1 MNFSSNFNFHS
12 FSKLYPNN
20 NQYTNLRY
28 FQKTPN
34 NIILNNPY
42 LIEEISKSED
52 NNYFNSLTKEQ
63 LSSLKLYKFNPIKTN
78 KENEIEENIDKSSF
92 ILTKELINID
102 FEKMIKN
109 NDNESIKKYLPQM
122 MFEKYNTKDLPN
134 PKNVKLKSLL
144 IKYQESLRYLSN
156 LEKKMN
162 KFNSL
167 LDQHAKKVIN
177 EELNNYGK
185 EKTVNKQLEENDKT
199 INKLFNKIDKYKNII
214 NLANKNKKRSLASFV
229 LIIKDNDNNFYCDL
243 CPNEIF
249 ESYKEVQI
257 HSLSKHEHILKLR
270 KKNYEIN
277 NNLTSSYNIEQ
288 KYLDTKMKNIQEEF
302 DTFIQTMNINKEN
315 ENNFKN
321 KNDNYL
327 ENEEIFDIDTNKQ
340 INDNNLM
347 ILEKKINIL
356 EENQSKNQE
365 MLLKNLDDFK
375 KEIFTQLKNLQ
386 NNQSLFFEE
395 EKNNKNIKNEI
406 GKNLNDIKI
415 ENDKNFINNISSM
428 NNKNN
433 ITNKND
439 ITDNNIFQLGEKYQ
453 ENTSI
458 IESYNYNFN
467 KDDNDI
473 NSNNINQMKNKNNIY
488 IPPKEENNFITNKE
502 PNLNN
507 KDDNNNKI
515 GKNKNKINIEKVNQP
530 NFEMN
535 PNNKLE
541 QDLNNFAKKYYE
553 REKNILFTQKINQ
566 PGFDENYKILDENKI
581 SENTEIK
588 KENDFIEKLNDKY
601 NLNKEDLTK
610 SSYNNIINEIINKNE
625 NVQNENYKAYFNNI
639 ISFLEINKDLNN
651 SIIK

>member
-20 NQYTNLRY
+20 NQYMNLRY

-34 NIILNNPY
+34 NNLIINNPY
-42 LIEEISKSED
+42 SLEEISKSED
-52 NNYFNSLTKEQ
+52 KNYFNSLTKEQ
-63 LSSLKLYKFNPIKTN
+63 LNSLKLYKFNPIKTN
-78 KENEIEENIDKSSF
+78 KENELEEENIDKTSF
-92 ILTKELINID
+92 IPTKELLKID
-102 FEKMIKN
+102 FEKMVKN
-109 NDNESIKKYLPQM
+109 NDNDSIKKYLPQM

-134 PKNVKLKSLL
+134 PKNNKLKTLL
-144 IKYQESLRYLSN
+144 IKYQESLRYLFG

-185 EKTVNKQLEENDKT
+185 EKEVNKQLEENDKK
-199 INKLFNKIDKYKNII
+199 INKLFKKIDKYKNII
-214 NLANKNKKRSLASFV
+214 NFANKNKKRSLASFV

-288 KYLDTKMKNIQEEF
+288 KYLDNKMKDIQEEF
-302 DTFIQTMNINKEN
+302 DTFIQTMNMNKEN

-327 ENEEIFDIDTNKQ
+327 ENDENFDIDINKQ
-340 INDNNLM
+340 INDNDLI

-375 KEIFTQLKNLQ
+375 KEIFTQIKNLQ

-415 ENDKNFINNISSM
+415 ENDKNLINNNNTSM

-458 IESYNYNFN
+458 LESYNYNFN
-467 KDDNDI
+467 KDENDI
-473 NSNNINQMKNKNNIY
+473 SNNNINQMKNKNNIF
-488 IPPKEENNFITNKE
+488 IPPKENNFNTNKE

-507 KDDNNNKI
+507 KD
-515 GKNKNKINIEKVNQP
+515 KNKINIEKVNQP

-566 PGFDENYKILDENKI
+566 PDFDENYKILNENKI

-588 KENDFIEKLNDKY
+588 KENEFIEKLNDKY
-601 NLNKEDLTK
+601 NLNKEDLSK
-610 SSYNNIINEIINKNE
+610 SGYNNVINEIINKNE

-639 ISFLEINKDLNN
+639 ISFLELNKDLNN

>member
-12 FSKLYPNN
+12 FPKLYPNN
-20 NQYTNLRY
+20 NQYMNLRY

-34 NIILNNPY
+34 NNLIINNPY
-42 LIEEISKSED
+42 SIEEISKSED
-52 NNYFNSLTKEQ
+52 KNYFNSLTKEQ
-63 LSSLKLYKFNPIKTN
+63 LNSLKLYKFNPIKAN
-78 KENEIEENIDKSSF
+78 KENELEEENIDKTSF
-92 ILTKELINID
+92 IPTKELLKID
-102 FEKMIKN
+102 FEKMVKN
-109 NDNESIKKYLPQM
+109 NDNDSIKKYLPQM

-134 PKNVKLKSLL
+134 PKNAKLKTLL

-185 EKTVNKQLEENDKT
+185 EKTVNKQLEENDKK
-199 INKLFNKIDKYKNII
+199 INKLFKKIDKYKNII
-214 NLANKNKKRSLASFV
+214 NFANTNKKRSLASFV

-257 HSLSKHEHILKLR
+257 HSLSRHEHILKLR

-288 KYLDTKMKNIQEEF
+288 KYLDNKMKNIQEEF
-302 DTFIQTMNINKEN
+302 DTFIQAMNINKEN

-327 ENEEIFDIDTNKQ
+327 ENDENFDIDTNKQ
-340 INDNNLM
+340 INDNDLM

-375 KEIFTQLKNLQ
+375 KEIFTQIKNLQ
-386 NNQSLFFEE
+386 NNQSLAE
-395 EKNNKNIKNEI
+395 EKSKNIKNEI
-406 GKNLNDIKI
+406 GINLTDIKI
-415 ENDKNFINNISSM
+415 KNDNNIININNISST

-458 IESYNYNFN
+458 LESYNYNFN
-467 KDDNDI
+467 KDENDI
-473 NSNNINQMKNKNNIY
+473 SNNNINQMKNKNNIF
-488 IPPKEENNFITNKE
+488 IPPKEENHFNTNKE
-502 PNLNN
+502 PNLN
-507 KDDNNNKI
+507 KK
-515 GKNKNKINIEKVNQP
+515 KKNKINIEKVNQP

-566 PGFDENYKILDENKI
+566 PDFDENYKILNENKI

-588 KENDFIEKLNDKY
+588 KENEFIEKINDKY

-610 SSYNNIINEIINKNE
+610 SGYNNVINEIINKNE

-639 ISFLEINKDLNN
+639 ISFLELNKDLNN

>member
-20 NQYTNLRY
+20 NQNMNLRY

-34 NIILNNPY
+34 NNLIINNPY
-42 LIEEISKSED
+42 SIEEISKSED
-52 NNYFNSLTKEQ
+52 KNYFNSLTKEQ

-78 KENEIEENIDKSSF
+78 KENELEENIDKSSF
-92 ILTKELINID
+92 IPTKELLKID
-102 FEKMIKN
+102 FEKMVKN
-109 NDNESIKKYLPQM
+109 NDNDSIKKYLPQM

-134 PKNVKLKSLL
+134 PKNTKLKPLL
-144 IKYQESLRYLSN
+144 IKYQESLRYLLG

-185 EKTVNKQLEENDKT
+185 EKEVNKQLEENDKK
-199 INKLFNKIDKYKNII
+199 INKLFKKIDKYKNII
-214 NLANKNKKRSLASFV
+214 NFANKNKKRSLASFV

-277 NNLTSSYNIEQ
+277 NNLASSYNIEQ
-288 KYLDTKMKNIQEEF
+288 KYLDTKMKDIQEEF
-302 DTFIQTMNINKEN
+302 DTFIKNMNMNKEN

-321 KNDNYL
+321 KNDNCL
-327 ENEEIFDIDTNKQ
+327 ENDENFDIDTNKQ
-340 INDNNLM
+340 INDNDLM

-375 KEIFTQLKNLQ
+375 KEIFTQIKNLQ

-415 ENDKNFINNISSM
+415 ENDKNLINNNISST

-458 IESYNYNFN
+458 LESYNYNFN
-467 KDDNDI
+467 KDENDI
-473 NSNNINQMKNKNNIY
+473 SNNNINQMKNKNNIF
-488 IPPKEENNFITNKE
+488 IPPKENNFNTNKE

-507 KDDNNNKI
+507 KD
-515 GKNKNKINIEKVNQP
+515 KNKINIEKVNQP

-541 QDLNNFAKKYYE
+541 ENLNNFAKKYYE

-566 PGFDENYKILDENKI
+566 PDFDENYKILNENKI

-588 KENDFIEKLNDKY
+588 KENEFIEKLNDKY

-610 SSYNNIINEIINKNE
+610 SGYNNVINEIINKNE

>member
-20 NQYTNLRY
+20 NQYMNLRY

-34 NIILNNPY
+34 NNLIINNPY
-42 LIEEISKSED
+42 SIEEISKSED
-52 NNYFNSLTKEQ
+52 KNYFNSLTKEQ

-78 KENEIEENIDKSSF
+78 KENELEEENIDKSAF
-92 ILTKELINID
+92 IPTKELLKID
-102 FEKMIKN
+102 FEKMVKN

-134 PKNVKLKSLL
+134 PKNTKLKQLL
-144 IKYQESLRYLSN
+144 IKYQESLRYLLG

-185 EKTVNKQLEENDKT
+185 EKEVNKQLEENDKK
-199 INKLFNKIDKYKNII
+199 INKLFKKIEKYKNII
-214 NLANKNKKRSLASFV
+214 NFANKNKKRSLASFV

-288 KYLDTKMKNIQEEF
+288 KYLDNKMKDIQEEF

-315 ENNFKN
+315 ENNIKN

-327 ENEEIFDIDTNKQ
+327 ENDENFDIDTNKQ
-340 INDNNLM
+340 INDNDLM

-375 KEIFTQLKNLQ
+375 KEIFTQIKNLQ

-415 ENDKNFINNISSM
+415 ENDKNLINNNISST

-458 IESYNYNFN
+458 LESYNYNFN
-467 KDDNDI
+467 KDENDI
-473 NSNNINQMKNKNNIY
+473 SNNNINQMKNKNNIF
-488 IPPKEENNFITNKE
+488 IPPKENNFNTNKE

-507 KDDNNNKI
+507 KD
-515 GKNKNKINIEKVNQP
+515 KNKINIEKVNQP

-566 PGFDENYKILDENKI
+566 PDFDENYKILNENKI

-588 KENDFIEKLNDKY
+588 KENEFIEKLNDKY

-610 SSYNNIINEIINKNE
+610 SGYNNVINEIINKNE

>member
-20 NQYTNLRY
+20 NQYMNLRY
-28 FQKTPN
+28 FQKAPN
-34 NIILNNPY
+34 NNLIINNPY
-42 LIEEISKSED
+42 SSEEISKSED
-52 NNYFNSLTKEQ
+52 KNYFNSLTKEQ
-63 LSSLKLYKFNPIKTN
+63 LNSLKLYKFNPIKTN
-78 KENEIEENIDKSSF
+78 KENELEEENIDKSAF
-92 ILTKELINID
+92 IPTKELLKID
-102 FEKMIKN
+102 FEKMVKN
-109 NDNESIKKYLPQM
+109 NDNDSIKKYLPQM

-134 PKNVKLKSLL
+134 PKNNKLKTLL

-185 EKTVNKQLEENDKT
+185 EKEVNKQLEENDKK
-199 INKLFNKIDKYKNII
+199 INKLFKKIDKYKNII
-214 NLANKNKKRSLASFV
+214 NFANKNKKRSLASFV

-288 KYLDTKMKNIQEEF
+288 KYLDNKMKDIQEEF
-302 DTFIQTMNINKEN
+302 DTFIQTMNMNKES

-327 ENEEIFDIDTNKQ
+327 ENDENFDIDTTKQ
-340 INDNNLM
+340 LNDNDLM

-395 EKNNKNIKNEI
+395 EKNKNKNIKNEI
-406 GKNLNDIKI
+406 GTNLNDIKI
-415 ENDKNFINNISSM
+415 ENDKNLINNNISST

-458 IESYNYNFN
+458 LESYNYNFN
-467 KDDNDI
+467 KDENDI
-473 NSNNINQMKNKNNIY
+473 SNNNINQMKNKNNIF
-488 IPPKEENNFITNKE
+488 IPPKEENNFNTNKE

-507 KDDNNNKI
+507 KD
-515 GKNKNKINIEKVNQP
+515 KNKINIEKVNQP

-566 PGFDENYKILDENKI
+566 PDFDENYKILNENKI

-588 KENDFIEKLNDKY
+588 KENEFIEKLNDKY

-610 SSYNNIINEIINKNE
+610 SGYNNVINEIINKNE

>member
-12 FSKLYPNN
+12 FSKLSPNN
-20 NQYTNLRY
+20 NQFMNLRY

-34 NIILNNPY
+34 NNLIINNPY
-42 LIEEISKSED
+42 STEEISNSED
-52 NNYFNSLTKEQ
+52 KDYFNSLTKKQ
-63 LSSLKLYKFNPIKTN
+63 LNSLKLYKFNPIKIN
-78 KENEIEENIDKSSF
+78 KEKDEEENIDKSSF
-92 ILTKELINID
+92 IPTKDLLKID
-102 FEKMIKN
+102 FEKMVKN
-109 NDNESIKKYLPQM
+109 NDNASIKKYLPQM
-122 MFEKYNTKDLPN
+122 MFEKFNTKDLPN
-134 PKNVKLKSLL
+134 PENSKLKPLL
-144 IKYQESLRYLSN
+144 VKYQESLRYLSN

-177 EELNNYGK
+177 EELSNYGQ
-185 EKTVNKQLEENDKT
+185 EKSVNKKLEENDKK
-199 INKLFNKIDKYKNII
+199 INKLFKKIDKYKNII
-214 NLANKNKKRSLASFV
+214 NFANKNKKRSLASFV
-229 LIIKDNDNNFYCDL
+229 LIIKDSDNNFYCDL

-288 KYLDTKMKNIQEEF
+288 KYLDNKMKNIQEEF
-302 DTFIQTMNINKEN
+302 DTFIQTMNMNKES

-327 ENEEIFDIDTNKQ
+327 ENDENFDIDINKQ
-340 INDNNLM
+340 INDNDLI

-375 KEIFTQLKNLQ
+375 KEIFTQIKNLQ
-386 NNQSLFFEE
+386 NNQSLAE
-395 EKNNKNIKNEI
+395 EKSKNIKNEI
-406 GKNLNDIKI
+406 GINLTDIKI
-415 ENDKNFINNISSM
+415 KNDNNIININNISST

-458 IESYNYNFN
+458 LESYNYNFN
-467 KDDNDI
+467 KDENDI
-473 NSNNINQMKNKNNIY
+473 SNNNINQMKNKNNIF
-488 IPPKEENNFITNKE
+488 IPPKENYLNTNKE
-502 PNLNN
+502 NNL
-507 KDDNNNKI
+507 KDKD
-515 GKNKNKINIEKVNQP
+515 KNKINIEKVNQP

-566 PGFDENYKILDENKI
+566 PDFDENYKILNENKI

-588 KENDFIEKLNDKY
+588 KENEFIEKINDKY

-610 SSYNNIINEIINKNE
+610 SGYNNVINEIINKNE

-639 ISFLEINKDLNN
+639 ISFLELNKDLNN

>member
-20 NQYTNLRY
+20 NQYMNLRY
-28 FQKTPN
+28 FQKAPN
-34 NIILNNPY
+34 NNLIINNPY
-42 LIEEISKSED
+42 SSEEISKSED
-52 NNYFNSLTKEQ
+52 KNYFNSLTKEQ
-63 LSSLKLYKFNPIKTN
+63 LNSLKLYKFNPIKTN
-78 KENEIEENIDKSSF
+78 KENELEEENIDKSAF
-92 ILTKELINID
+92 IPTKELLKID
-102 FEKMIKN
+102 FEKMVKN
-109 NDNESIKKYLPQM
+109 NDNDSIKKYLPQM

-134 PKNVKLKSLL
+134 PKNNKLKTLL

-185 EKTVNKQLEENDKT
+185 EKEVNKQLEENDKK
-199 INKLFNKIDKYKNII
+199 INKLFKKIDKYKNII
-214 NLANKNKKRSLASFV
+214 NFANKNKKRSLASFV

-288 KYLDTKMKNIQEEF
+288 KYLDNKMKDIQEEF
-302 DTFIQTMNINKEN
+302 DTFIQTMNMNKES

-327 ENEEIFDIDTNKQ
+327 ENDENFDIDTNKQ
-340 INDNNLM
+340 LNDNDLM

-395 EKNNKNIKNEI
+395 EKNKNKNIKNEI
-406 GKNLNDIKI
+406 GTNLNDIKI
-415 ENDKNFINNISSM
+415 ENDKNLINNNISST

-458 IESYNYNFN
+458 LESYNYNFN
-467 KDDNDI
+467 KDENDI
-473 NSNNINQMKNKNNIY
+473 SNNNINQMKNKNNIF
-488 IPPKEENNFITNKE
+488 IPPKEENNFNTNKE

-507 KDDNNNKI
+507 KD
-515 GKNKNKINIEKVNQP
+515 KNKINIEKVNQP

-566 PGFDENYKILDENKI
+566 PDFDENYKIINENKI

-588 KENDFIEKLNDKY
+588 KENEFIEKLNDKY

-610 SSYNNIINEIINKNE
+610 SGYNNVINEIINKNE

>member
-20 NQYTNLRY
+20 NQYMNLRY

-34 NIILNNPY
+34 NNLIINNPY
-42 LIEEISKSED
+42 SFEEISKSED
-52 NNYFNSLTKEQ
+52 KNYFSSLTKEQ

-78 KENEIEENIDKSSF
+78 KENELEEENIDKTSF
-92 ILTKELINID
+92 IPTKELLKID
-102 FEKMIKN
+102 FEKMVKN
-109 NDNESIKKYLPQM
+109 NDNDSIKKYLPQM

-134 PKNVKLKSLL
+134 PKNNKLKTLL

-185 EKTVNKQLEENDKT
+185 EKEVNKQLEENDKK
-199 INKLFNKIDKYKNII
+199 INKLFKKIDKYKNII
-214 NLANKNKKRSLASFV
+214 NFANKNKKRSLASFV

-288 KYLDTKMKNIQEEF
+288 KYLDTKMKDIQEEF
-302 DTFIQTMNINKEN
+302 DTFIKNMNINKEN

-321 KNDNYL
+321 KNDNNL
-327 ENEEIFDIDTNKQ
+327 ENDENFDIDTNKQ
-340 INDNNLM
+340 INDNDLM

-375 KEIFTQLKNLQ
+375 KEIFTQIKNLQ

-395 EKNNKNIKNEI
+395 EKNDKNIKNEI

-415 ENDKNFINNISSM
+415 ENDKNLINNNISST

-458 IESYNYNFN
+458 LESYNYNFN
-467 KDDNDI
+467 KDENDT
-473 NSNNINQMKNKNNIY
+473 NNNNINQMKNKNNIF

-507 KDDNNNKI
+507 KD
-515 GKNKNKINIEKVNQP
+515 KNKINIEKVNQP

-566 PGFDENYKILDENKI
+566 PDFDENYKIISENKI

-588 KENDFIEKLNDKY
+588 KENEFIEKLNDKY

-610 SSYNNIINEIINKNE
+610 SGYNNVINEIINKNE

-639 ISFLEINKDLNN
+639 ISFLELNKDLNN

>member
-1 MNFSSNFNFHS
+1 
-12 FSKLYPNN
+12 
-20 NQYTNLRY
+20 
-28 FQKTPN
+28 
-34 NIILNNPY
+34 
-42 LIEEISKSED
+42 
-52 NNYFNSLTKEQ
+52 
-63 LSSLKLYKFNPIKTN
+63 
-78 KENEIEENIDKSSF
+78 
-92 ILTKELINID
+92 
-102 FEKMIKN
+102 
-109 NDNESIKKYLPQM
+109 
-122 MFEKYNTKDLPN
+122 
-134 PKNVKLKSLL
+134 
-144 IKYQESLRYLSN
+144 
-156 LEKKMN
+156 MN

-185 EKTVNKQLEENDKT
+185 EKEVNKQLEENDKK
-199 INKLFNKIDKYKNII
+199 INKLFKKIDKYKNII
-214 NLANKNKKRSLASFV
+214 NFANKNKKRSLASFV

-288 KYLDTKMKNIQEEF
+288 KYLDNKMKDIQEEF
-302 DTFIQTMNINKEN
+302 DTFIQTMNMNKES

-327 ENEEIFDIDTNKQ
+327 ENDENFDIDTNKQ
-340 INDNNLM
+340 LNDNDLM

-365 MLLKNLDDFK
+365 MLLKNLDNFK

-395 EKNNKNIKNEI
+395 EKNKNKNIKNEI
-406 GKNLNDIKI
+406 GTNLNDIKI
-415 ENDKNFINNISSM
+415 ENDKNLINNNISST

-458 IESYNYNFN
+458 LESYNYNFN
-467 KDDNDI
+467 KDENDI
-473 NSNNINQMKNKNNIY
+473 SNNNINQMKNKNNIF
-488 IPPKEENNFITNKE
+488 IPPKEENNFNTNKE

-507 KDDNNNKI
+507 KD
-515 GKNKNKINIEKVNQP
+515 KNKINIEKVNQP

-566 PGFDENYKILDENKI
+566 PDFDENYKIINENKI

-588 KENDFIEKLNDKY
+588 KENEFIEKLNDKY

-610 SSYNNIINEIINKNE
+610 SGYNNVINEIINKNE

>member
-321 KNDNYL
+321 KNNNYL

>member
-1 MNFSSNFNFHS
+1 M
-12 FSKLYPNN
+12 
-20 NQYTNLRY
+20 NLRY

-34 NIILNNPY
+34 NNLIINNPY
-42 LIEEISKSED
+42 SIEEISKSED
-52 NNYFNSLTKEQ
+52 KNYFNSLTKEQ

-78 KENEIEENIDKSSF
+78 KENEIEEENIDKSAF
-92 ILTKELINID
+92 IPTKELLKID
-102 FEKMIKN
+102 FEKMVKN
-109 NDNESIKKYLPQM
+109 NDNDSIKKYLPQM

-134 PKNVKLKSLL
+134 PKNAKLKTLL
-144 IKYQESLRYLSN
+144 IKYQESLRYLLG

-185 EKTVNKQLEENDKT
+185 EKEVNKQLEENDKK
-199 INKLFNKIDKYKNII
+199 INKLFKKIDKYKNII
-214 NLANKNKKRSLASFV
+214 NFANKNKKRSLASFV

-257 HSLSKHEHILKLR
+257 HSLSRHEHILKLR

-288 KYLDTKMKNIQEEF
+288 KYLDTKMKDIQEEF

-327 ENEEIFDIDTNKQ
+327 ENDENFDIDINKQ
-340 INDNNLM
+340 INDNDLI

-375 KEIFTQLKNLQ
+375 KEIFTQIKNLQ

-415 ENDKNFINNISSM
+415 ENDKNLINNNISST

-458 IESYNYNFN
+458 LESYNYNFN
-467 KDDNDI
+467 KDENDI
-473 NSNNINQMKNKNNIY
+473 SNNNINQMKNKNNIF
-488 IPPKEENNFITNKE
+488 IPPKENYLNTNKE

-507 KDDNNNKI
+507 KD
-515 GKNKNKINIEKVNQP
+515 KNKINIEKVNQP

-566 PGFDENYKILDENKI
+566 PDFDENYKILNENKI

-588 KENDFIEKLNDKY
+588 KENEFIEKLNDKY

-610 SSYNNIINEIINKNE
+610 SGYNNVINEIINKNQ

-639 ISFLEINKDLNN
+639 ISFLELNKDLNN